1 MMTAEQLQE
10 KTERARAVLP
20 ALLDEKT
27 RRRALD
33 LIGQALLLNKEEIL
47 SANERDLESAK
58 RQGLPSA
65 MCDRLLLTDERL
77 FSIVEGIKQVA
88 LLSDPLG
95 VEKSYTLENGLLIQ
109 KHRVPLGVIAMIY
122 EARPNVTVDA
132 AVLTLK
138 SGNAV
143 ILKGGKEA
151 LFTNTALV
159 KVMKGALAALHLEDA
174 VYLVED
180 TDRAV
185 VDVLLTM
192 RGQIDLVIPRGGK
205 GLIRHVVDHAKVPVI
220 ETGAGN
226 CHLYVHEKA
235 DLQKALKVLIN
246 AKVSRPSVCN
256 AAETLI
262 CDKAV
267 APAFLKMADEALSA
281 LNVELRADEQALCHM
296 PHAVAST
303 EEDFATEYNDYILA
317 VKTVS
322 GIEEAVA
329 HIAKYGTRHSEAI
342 LTEDDAAA
350 EYFMVR
356 VDAAAVYRNA
366 STRFTD
372 GGVFGMGAEIGI
384 STQKLHARGPFAFE
398 ALTTWKYKI
407 YGEGQ
412 VR

>member
-33 LIGQALLLNKEEIL
+33 LVGQALLLSKEEIL

-65 MCDRLLLTDERL
+65 MCDRLLLTEERL
-77 FSIVEGIKQVA
+77 LSIVEAVKQVA
-88 LLSDPLG
+88 RLSDPLG
-95 VEKSYTLENGLLIQ
+95 VEQSYTLENGLLIQ

-132 AVLTLK
+132 AALTLK

-151 LFTNTALV
+151 FFTNTALV
-159 KVMKGALAALHLEDA
+159 KVMRSALAALHLEDA

-180 TDRAV
+180 TDRTV

-205 GLIRHVVDHAKVPVI
+205 GLIRHVVDHARVPVI

-226 CHLYVHEKA
+226 CHVYVHEKA
-235 DLQKALKVLIN
+235 DLQKALRVLIN
-246 AKVSRPSVCN
+246 AKTSRPSVCN

-281 LNVELRADEQALCHM
+281 LNVELRADEQALPLM
-296 PHAVAST
+296 PHAIPAT

-350 EYFMVR
+350 EYFMAR

-384 STQKLHARGPFAFE
+384 STQKLHARGPFALN

-412 VR
+412 TR